1 MPRPHPPF
9 WGGEAPA
16 QPQPPLPTQT
26 SHGSAGA
33 SPSQAADASP
43 SEAAAVST
51 SQAADA
57 SPSEGELR
65 TGFRV
70 DPEGLP
76 RIVHFLLR

>member
-43 SEAAAVST
+43 SE
-51 SQAADA
+51 
-57 SPSEGELR
+57 GELR